1 MKNPRYVMLSFAVL
15 FTISVIARSEN
26 PITILPY
33 SDFGLTE
40 RQAAAHLL
48 NRFTFGARPGEI
60 DQLLE
65 MGLETW
71 FERQLDANLSC
82 PKLDERLSKL
92 QSIHMSTEQ
101 ILKVYPPNAAVRSMA
116 HREGVIDRNDQNAK
130 PTEVRQKLK
139 EFSKEKGF
147 RPQRELLDE
156 LITQK
161 LLRSVYNENQLAEVL
176 TDFWF
181 NHFNVSITDNQAKPW
196 VLSYEHGAIRP
207 YVLGRFRDMLGATAK
222 HPAMLYYLDNNQSNA
237 LPDATP
243 KALREQSRKR
253 KQRSKKTSTLNRSS
267 TEKVMSDS
275 QIMMSDSPVNPKTLK
290 RGINENYA
298 RELME
303 LHTLGVE
310 GGYTQKDVVEV
321 ARAFTGWKVNRKS
334 KRKNGKPKSIIQDG
348 DFQFVPWNHDVKEK
362 IILGQ
367 KFPVGGRI
375 EEGQRVLGMLAEHPS
390 TAKHISQK
398 LATYF
403 VSEDPPATLVDRLAK
418 VFLQKDGNI
427 KALIREISVSPEFWR
442 GEKKHKTKSPIRF
455 AVSALR
461 STGADINKSRQLAQ
475 WVAKMGQPLYACR
488 PPTGY
493 PDRGTFWINTG
504 TILNRMNFGI
514 SLASNQIQGI
524 RLDLADLGSDTELGS
539 NNKSPAVYASLLLP
553 ERDITKMC
561 QRLEQQIIS
570 ISDKE
575 RKNTKI
581 KNIKNIKRRK
591 AKIAAKKREQ
601 KQLIVQAVGVILGSP
616 EFQAY

>member
-1 MKNPRYVMLSFAVL
+1 MKSPRYTMLSFAVL
-15 FTISVIARSEN
+15 FTISVISRSQN
-26 PITILPY
+26 PIAIFPY

-71 FERQLDANLSC
+71 FERQLDSNWSC

-92 QSIHMSTEQ
+92 QSMQMSTEQ
-101 ILKVYPPNAAVRSMA
+101 ILKVYPPNGKVKSMA
-116 HREGVIDRNDQNAK
+116 HREGVIDRNDQNIQPA
-130 PTEVRQKLK
+130 EVRQKLK

-156 LITQK
+156 LIAQK
-161 LLRSVYNENQLAEVL
+161 FLRLVYSENQLAEVL

-196 VLSYEHGAIRP
+196 VLSYEHEAIRP

-237 LPDATP
+237 STDATP
-243 KALREQSRKR
+243 KALR
-253 KQRSKKTSTLNRSS
+253 KQRSKKTSTLNLSS
-267 TEKVMSDS
+267 TEKIISDS
-275 QIMMSDSPVNPKTLK
+275 QIMMSDSSVNPKTLK

-310 GGYTQKDVVEV
+310 GGYTQRDVVEV

-334 KRKNGKPKSIIQDG
+334 KRKNGKPKNIIQDG
-348 DFQFVPWNHDVKEK
+348 NFQFLPWNHDVKEK

-375 EEGQRVLGMLAEHPS
+375 EEGQRVLDMLAEHPS

-427 KALIREISVSPEFWR
+427 KALMREISVSPEFWG
-442 GEKKHKTKSPIRF
+442 GEKKHKTKSPIRL
-455 AVSALR
+455 AASALR
-461 STGADINKSRQLAQ
+461 STGANINKSRQLAQ

-493 PDRGTFWINTG
+493 PDQGTFWINTG

-524 RLDLADLGSDTELGS
+524 RLNLVDLEPDAELSS
-539 NNKSPAVYASLLLP
+539 NNKFLTVYASLLLP

-570 ISDKE
+570 INDKE

-581 KNIKNIKRRK
+581 KNTKNIKRRK
-591 AKIAAKKREQ
+591 AKIAAKKREK
-601 KQLIVQAVGVILGSP
+601 KQLIIQAVGIILGSP
-616 EFQAY
+616 EFQIY

>member
-1 MKNPRYVMLSFAVL
+1 MKSPRYTMLSFAVL
-15 FTISVIARSEN
+15 FTISVISRSQN
-26 PITILPY
+26 PIAIFPY

-71 FERQLDANLSC
+71 FERQLDSNWSC

-92 QSIHMSTEQ
+92 QSMQMSTEQ
-101 ILKVYPPNAAVRSMA
+101 ILKVYPPNGKVKSMA
-116 HREGVIDRNDQNAK
+116 HREGVIDRNDQNIQPA
-130 PTEVRQKLK
+130 EVRQKLK

-156 LITQK
+156 LIAQK
-161 LLRSVYNENQLAEVL
+161 FLRLVYSENQLAEVL

-196 VLSYEHGAIRP
+196 VLSYEHEAIRP

-237 LPDATP
+237 STDATP
-243 KALREQSRKR
+243 KALR
-253 KQRSKKTSTLNRSS
+253 KQRSKKTSTLNLSS
-267 TEKVMSDS
+267 TEKIISDS
-275 QIMMSDSPVNPKTLK
+275 QIMMSDSSVNPKTLK

-334 KRKNGKPKSIIQDG
+334 KRKNGKPKNIIQDG
-348 DFQFVPWNHDVKEK
+348 NFQFLPWNHDVKEK

-375 EEGQRVLGMLAEHPS
+375 EEGQRVLDMLAEHPS

-427 KALIREISVSPEFWR
+427 KALMREISVSPEFWG
-442 GEKKHKTKSPIRF
+442 GEKKHKTKSPIRL
-455 AVSALR
+455 AASALR
-461 STGADINKSRQLAQ
+461 STGANINKSRQLAQ

-493 PDRGTFWINTG
+493 PDQGTFWINTG

-524 RLDLADLGSDTELGS
+524 RLNLADLGPDTELGS

-553 ERDITKMC
+553 ERDITQMC

-570 ISDKE
+570 INDKE

-581 KNIKNIKRRK
+581 KNTKNIKRRK
-591 AKIAAKKREQ
+591 AKIAAKKREK
-601 KQLIVQAVGVILGSP
+601 KQLIIQAVGIILGSP
-616 EFQAY
+616 EFQIY

>member
-1 MKNPRYVMLSFAVL
+1 MKSPRYTMLSFAVL
-15 FTISVIARSEN
+15 FTISVISRSQN
-26 PITILPY
+26 PIAIFPY

-71 FERQLDANLSC
+71 FERQLDSNWSC

-92 QSIHMSTEQ
+92 QSMQMSTEQ
-101 ILKVYPPNAAVRSMA
+101 ILKVYPPNGKVKSMA
-116 HREGVIDRNDQNAK
+116 YREGVIDRNDQNIQPA
-130 PTEVRQKLK
+130 EVRQKLK

-156 LITQK
+156 LIAQK
-161 LLRSVYNENQLAEVL
+161 FLRLVYSENQLAEVL

-196 VLSYEHGAIRP
+196 VLSYEHEAIRP

-237 LPDATP
+237 STDATP
-243 KALREQSRKR
+243 KALR
-253 KQRSKKTSTLNRSS
+253 KQRSKKTSTLNLSS
-267 TEKVMSDS
+267 TEKIISDS
-275 QIMMSDSPVNPKTLK
+275 QIMMSDSSVNPKTLK

-310 GGYTQKDVVEV
+310 GGYTQRDVVEV

-334 KRKNGKPKSIIQDG
+334 KRKNGKPKNIIQDG
-348 DFQFVPWNHDVKEK
+348 NFQFLPWNHDVKEK

-375 EEGQRVLGMLAEHPS
+375 EEGQRVLDMLAEHPS

-427 KALIREISVSPEFWR
+427 KALMREISVSPEFWG
-442 GEKKHKTKSPIRF
+442 GEKKHKTKSPIRL
-455 AVSALR
+455 AASALR
-461 STGADINKSRQLAQ
+461 STGANINKSRQLAQ

-493 PDRGTFWINTG
+493 PDQGTFWINTG

-524 RLDLADLGSDTELGS
+524 RLNLVDLEPDAELSS
-539 NNKSPAVYASLLLP
+539 NNKFLAVYASLLLP

-570 ISDKE
+570 INDKE

-581 KNIKNIKRRK
+581 KNTRNIKRRK
-591 AKIAAKKREQ
+591 AKIAAKKREK
-601 KQLIVQAVGVILGSP
+601 KQLIIQAVGIILGSP
-616 EFQAY
+616 EFQIY

>member
-1 MKNPRYVMLSFAVL
+1 MKSPRYTMLSFAVL
-15 FTISVIARSEN
+15 FTISVISRSQN
-26 PITILPY
+26 PIAIFPY

-71 FERQLDANLSC
+71 FERQLDSNWSC

-92 QSIHMSTEQ
+92 QSMQMSTEQ
-101 ILKVYPPNAAVRSMA
+101 ILKVYPPNGKVKSMA
-116 HREGVIDRNDQNAK
+116 YREGVIDRNDQNIQPA
-130 PTEVRQKLK
+130 EVRQKLK

-156 LITQK
+156 LIAQK
-161 LLRSVYNENQLAEVL
+161 FLRLVYSENQLAEVL

-196 VLSYEHGAIRP
+196 VLSYEHEAIRP

-237 LPDATP
+237 STDATP
-243 KALREQSRKR
+243 KALR
-253 KQRSKKTSTLNRSS
+253 KQRSKKTSTLNLSS
-267 TEKVMSDS
+267 TEKIISDS
-275 QIMMSDSPVNPKTLK
+275 QIMMSDSSVNPKTLK

-310 GGYTQKDVVEV
+310 GGYTQRDVVEV

-334 KRKNGKPKSIIQDG
+334 KRKNGKPKNIIQDG
-348 DFQFVPWNHDVKEK
+348 NFQFLPWNHDVKEK

-375 EEGQRVLGMLAEHPS
+375 EEGQRVLDMLAEHPS

-427 KALIREISVSPEFWR
+427 KALMREISVSPEFWG
-442 GEKKHKTKSPIRF
+442 GEKKHKTKSPIRL
-455 AVSALR
+455 AASALR
-461 STGADINKSRQLAQ
+461 STGANINKSRQLAQ

-493 PDRGTFWINTG
+493 PDQGTFWINTG

-524 RLDLADLGSDTELGS
+524 RLNLVDLEPDAELSS
-539 NNKSPAVYASLLLP
+539 NNKFLAVYASLLLP

-570 ISDKE
+570 INDKE

-581 KNIKNIKRRK
+581 KNTKNIKRRK
-591 AKIAAKKREQ
+591 AKIAAKKREK
-601 KQLIVQAVGVILGSP
+601 KQLIIQAVGIILGSP
-616 EFQAY
+616 EFQIY

>member
-1 MKNPRYVMLSFAVL
+1 MKSPRYTMLSFAVL
-15 FTISVIARSEN
+15 FTISVISRSQN
-26 PITILPY
+26 PIAIFPY

-71 FERQLDANLSC
+71 FERQLDSNWSC

-92 QSIHMSTEQ
+92 QSMQMSTEQ
-101 ILKVYPPNAAVRSMA
+101 ILKVYPPNGKVKSMA
-116 HREGVIDRNDQNAK
+116 HREGVIDRNDQNIQPA
-130 PTEVRQKLK
+130 EVRQKLK

-156 LITQK
+156 LIAQK
-161 LLRSVYNENQLAEVL
+161 FLRLVYSENQLAEVL

-196 VLSYEHGAIRP
+196 VLSYEHEAIRP

-237 LPDATP
+237 STDATP
-243 KALREQSRKR
+243 KALR
-253 KQRSKKTSTLNRSS
+253 KQRSKKTSTLNLSS
-267 TEKVMSDS
+267 TEKIISDS
-275 QIMMSDSPVNPKTLK
+275 QIMMSDSSVNPKTLK

-310 GGYTQKDVVEV
+310 GGYTQRDVVEV

-334 KRKNGKPKSIIQDG
+334 KRKNGKPKNIIQDG
-348 DFQFVPWNHDVKEK
+348 NFQFLPWNHDVKEK

-375 EEGQRVLGMLAEHPS
+375 EEGQRVLDMLAEHPS

-427 KALIREISVSPEFWR
+427 KALMREISVSPEFWG
-442 GEKKHKTKSPIRF
+442 GEKKHKTKSPIRL
-455 AVSALR
+455 AASALR
-461 STGADINKSRQLAQ
+461 STGANINKSRQLAQ

-493 PDRGTFWINTG
+493 PDQGTFWINTG

-524 RLDLADLGSDTELGS
+524 RLNLADLGPDTELGS

-553 ERDITKMC
+553 ERDITQMC

-570 ISDKE
+570 INDKE

-581 KNIKNIKRRK
+581 KNTKNIKRRK
-591 AKIAAKKREQ
+591 AKIAAKKREK
-601 KQLIVQAVGVILGSP
+601 KQLIIQAVGIILGSP
-616 EFQAY
+616 EFQIY